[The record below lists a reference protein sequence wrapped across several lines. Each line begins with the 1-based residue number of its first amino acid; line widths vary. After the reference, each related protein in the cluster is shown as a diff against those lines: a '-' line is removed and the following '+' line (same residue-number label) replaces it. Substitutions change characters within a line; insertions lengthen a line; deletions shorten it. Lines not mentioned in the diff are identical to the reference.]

1 MEEWV
6 TAILAAGPR
15 AIRLQKALMREW
27 EELGLS
33 EAVERGIDAFAE
45 AYATT
50 EPAERMAEFLA
61 KRVSRTS
68 S

>member
-1 MEEWV
+1 
-6 TAILAAGPR
+6 
-15 AIRLQKALMREW
+15 LQKALMREW
-27 EELGLS
+27 EELGHS
-33 EAVERGIDAFAE
+33 EGIERGINAFAA

-61 KRVSRTS
+61 KRVPRAS